1 MLFEDDIGYMTF
13 HLDSEGDLVDLE
25 MCANM
30 PEILNDH
37 QMMEKISSYLIG
49 RLNGNSVQSQNQ
61 ADRNSLPSR

>member
-13 HLDSEGDLVDLE
+13 HFDSEGDPVDLE
-25 MCANM
+25 MCANV

-37 QMMEKISSYLIG
+37 QMMEKISSYLIR